1 MFNFQLIEM
10 QKKITIAIDGFSSC
24 GKSTLAKAL
33 AKELGYVFIDTG
45 AMYRAV
51 CLFALRNNIIVDK
64 EIHVE
69 RLIKRLPEIALHFEL
84 NTATHLPEIVLNGEN
99 VESQIR
105 SIEVSSYVSRVAEI
119 KEVRSKLIIE
129 QQKMGA
135 NGGVVMDGRDVGSVV
150 LPNAELKL
158 FITCDPLV
166 RAQRRYKEMVLNNP
180 NITLSEIQNNLEE
193 RDYLDTHRALDP
205 LIQVDDAV
213 LIDNTDLTP
222 LEQLEIVLNLVR
234 DRQKI

>member
-1 MFNFQLIEM
+1 M

-24 GKSTLAKAL
+24 GKSTLAKAM

-51 CLFALRNNIIVDK
+51 SLFALRNNFIVNK
-64 EIHVE
+64 EIDVYS
-69 RLIKRLPEIALHFEL
+69 LVKNLSQIALHFEL
-84 NTATHLPEIVLNGEN
+84 NPNTNLPEIVLNGEN
-99 VESQIR
+99 VEKEIR
-105 SIEVSSYVSRVAEI
+105 SIEVSSFVSRIAEI
-119 KEVRSKLIIE
+119 REVRSKLIQE

-135 NGGVVMDGRDVGSVV
+135 SGGVVMDGRDVGSVV